1 MSRASELRD
10 ALGAPTALDK
20 DDRNFDEQMA
30 DLGVEVVK
38 PKTEICWYKSM
49 TQRSGRIG
57 LKDKI
62 SLNKSCLTIGG
73 EVVEKIGADSLL
85 NFGLYEKNGKKYIA
99 MRTSKK
105 DGLKLS
111 KTNGALERQVP
122 KETIGEEGYP
132 DCTVCGS
139 RAIGPYCY
147 KCGQRLDWESEGME

>member
-20 DDRNFDEQMA
+20 DDRTFEEQMA
-30 DLGVEVVK
+30 DIGVEVVK
-38 PKTEICWYKSM
+38 PKVTWYKTM
-49 TQRSGRIG
+49 TQRSGKVG

-62 SLNKSCLTIGG
+62 SLTKSCLTFGG
-73 EVVEKIGADSLL
+73 EVVGKIGADSLL

-111 KTNGALERQVP
+111 KTKANSYRVGSQALAKWLLEQGMPLGKYRLQEIKGGWLAVP
-122 KETIGEEGYP
+122 EGK
-132 DCTVCGS
+132 
-139 RAIGPYCY
+139 R
-147 KCGQRLDWESEGME
+147 